1 MPRATFRFYQE
12 LNDFLPAAQRR
23 VAFEHEWRGT
33 PSIKHLIE
41 SLGVP
46 HTEVDLI
53 LVNDR
58 SVEWTYQPQE
68 GDRVA
73 VYPVF
78 ESLDIT
84 PLIRLRPQP
93 LREVRFV
100 LDGHLGRL
108 AAYLRMLGF
117 DTWYQTHADDA
128 ALAQLSQEEHRILLT
143 RDQGLLKRSAV
154 THGYWVRATAPREQL
169 QEILARFDL
178 QRQVNPFTRCLS
190 CNGRL
195 QPATREEVTNEV
207 PENAARFYAEF
218 WRCVSCGKVYWQG
231 SHYQRMTRLIEET
244 TTARDSGR
252 NATDRSG

>member
-12 LNDFLPAAQRR
+12 LNDFLPPFQRQ
-23 VAFEHEWRGT
+23 VAFDHEWRGT

-58 SVEWTYQPQE
+58 SVDWAYQLQE

-78 ESLDIT
+78 EALDIT

-117 DTWYQTHADDA
+117 DTWYRNHVDDA
-128 ALAQLSQEEHRILLT
+128 VLAQISKDEQRILLT

-154 THGYWVRATAPREQL
+154 THGHWVHATAPREQL
-169 QEILARFDL
+169 REVMARFDL
-178 QRQVNPFTRCLS
+178 QRVAQPFTRCLS
-190 CNGRL
+190 CNGLL
-195 QPATREEVTNEV
+195 QAAPLDEVKDQV
-207 PENAARFYAEF
+207 PENATRYYHDF
-218 WRCVSCGKVYWQG
+218 WRCASCGKVFWRG
-231 SHYQRMTRLIEET
+231 SHYQRMARLIEEVQFT
-244 TTARDSGR
+244 TEDAESAE
-252 NATDRSG
+252 NE

>member
-1 MPRATFRFYQE
+1 MARHTVDQ
-12 LNDFLPAAQRR
+12 
-23 VAFEHEWRGT
+23 T
-33 PSIKHLIE
+33 PVE

-58 SVEWTYQPQE
+58 SVEWAYQPQE

-84 PLIRLRPQP
+84 PLIRLRPEP

-117 DTWYQTHADDA
+117 DTWYRNHVDDA
-128 ALAQLSQEEHRILLT
+128 VLAQVSKEERRILLT

-169 QEILARFDL
+169 REVIARFDL
-178 QRQVNPFTRCLS
+178 QRQAKPFTRCLS

-195 QPATREEVTNEV
+195 QAASLAEVEGSSAGKCGALLFRILALHCV
-207 PENAARFYAEF
+207 WQSLLARLAL
-218 WRCVSCGKVYWQG
+218 SAHGA
-231 SHYQRMTRLIEET
+231 L
-244 TTARDSGR
+244 D
-252 NATDRSG
+252 